1 MWKNVYGHD
10 QVKEFL
16 ASYLQR
22 EERPHA
28 LLFSGAE
35 GLGKRKLA
43 LEFARSLLCFQHSEG
58 DGCEACRL
66 MNLADGNLSHPDFL
80 HITREE
86 DPKTHR
92 FKDLS
97 IDQIRDLNSKAS
109 FAPVLSKNK
118 VCLIEDIDH
127 MSEAAANSFL
137 KLLEE
142 PSSGWV
148 FILTATSTDRLL
160 STILSRVVHLHF
172 YAIPDELVQKALA
185 DYENADAKL
194 PNEERKIPQKQIP
207 VLARLSEGSLGLALQ
222 YHERKIF
229 TYREQAYGF
238 LEAVPVNSIINYL
251 QGRVWLEKYER
262 PEALLFVQLLQLL
275 LRDILMCRL
284 GNTKDLYNIDLE
296 HELQELSSRWQI
308 KSLKQALEVVG
319 QTYVALVTNVSIKL
333 ALEAMALKI
342 EKLSKE

>member
-1 MWKNVYGHD
+1 MWNDVYGHE

-16 ASYLQR
+16 SSYLHR

-43 LEFARSLLCFQHSEG
+43 LEFAKSLLCFNHSDG
-58 DGCEACRL
+58 DSCEACRL
-66 MNLADGNLSHPDFL
+66 MNLENGNLSHPDFL
-80 HITREE
+80 HIYREE

-92 FKDLS
+92 LKDLS
-97 IDQIRDLNSKAS
+97 IEQIRDLNSKAG
-109 FAPVLSKNK
+109 FAPVLSENK
-118 VCLIEDIDH
+118 VCLIEDIDR

-142 PSSGWV
+142 PTAGWV
-148 FILTATSTDRLL
+148 FVLTATSSERLL

-172 YAIPDELVQKALA
+172 YAIPDELLQKALA
-185 DYENADAKL
+185 RYENKDAKL
-194 PNEERKIPQKQIP
+194 AEERKIPTQQIP
-207 VLARLSEGSLGLALQ
+207 VLARLSEGSLGLAIQ
-222 YHERKIF
+222 YHERKVF
-229 TYREQAYGF
+229 NYREQAYSF
-238 LEAVPVNSIINYL
+238 LEVVPVDGIISYL

-262 PEALLFVQLLQLL
+262 PEALLFAQLMQLL
-275 LRDILMCRL
+275 LRDMLMCRI
-284 GNTKDLYNIDLE
+284 GNTRDLYNCDLE
-296 HELQELSSRWQI
+296 CELLSLSKKWKI

-319 QTYVALVTNVSIKL
+319 QTYVALVTNAGIKL
-333 ALEAMALKI
+333 ALENMALKI